1 MEYLQSS
8 LLGLVEGL
16 TEFIP
21 VSSTGHLIVVG
32 RLLGFEGRVASTFD
46 IFIQLGAIL
55 AVVMLYRERL
65 GSILSPKERK
75 GFAGSRG
82 LALLLLTTI
91 PAGVAGFLAHDIIIE
106 RLFNPIAVSIGLGL
120 GGIGILVTER
130 FLPKVKKSNIDLLD
144 WKDALIVGIFQIFS
158 LWPGVSRSASTIIGG
173 MYAGMER
180 KTAAEYSFLVAV
192 PIMLSATLFDL
203 YKSMQFL
210 SSSDLLI
217 FTVGFVV
224 SFISAWLSV
233 KFFLRFLSNHTMGSF
248 GWYRIVIAALIF
260 LIIR

>member
-32 RLLGFEGRVASTFD
+32 RLFGFEGRVASTFD

-55 AVVMLYRERL
+55 AVAMLYRVRL
-65 GSILSPKERK
+65 GNMFDLKKTE

-82 LALLLLTTI
+82 LMLLLLTTI

-106 RLFNPIAVSIGLGL
+106 RLFNPISVSIGLGF

-130 FLPKVKKSNIDLLD
+130 FLPKVKKSHIDILD

-180 KTAAEYSFLVAV
+180 KTAAEYSFLAAV
-192 PIMLSATLFDL
+192 PMMLAATLFDL

-210 SSSDLLI
+210 SSSDLMI
-217 FTVGFVV
+217 FAVGFIV

-233 KFFLRFLSNHTMGSF
+233 KFFLRFLGNHTMESF
-248 GWYRIVIAALIF
+248 GWYRITIAALIF

>member
-1 MEYLQSS
+1 MEYLQGS

-46 IFIQLGAIL
+46 VFIQLGAIL
-55 AVVMLYRERL
+55 AVAMLYRGRL
-65 GSILSPKERK
+65 GNILSLKK
-75 GFAGSRG
+75 NQGFAGSRG
-82 LALLLLTTI
+82 VMLLLLTTI
-91 PAGVAGFLAHDIIIE
+91 PAGIAGFLARDIIIE
-106 RLFNPIAVSIGLGL
+106 RLFNPTSVSIGLGL

-130 FLPKVKKSNIDLLD
+130 FLPKVKKSHVDLLD
-144 WKDALIVGIFQIFS
+144 WKDALIVGIFQVFS

-173 MYAGMER
+173 MYAGIER

-192 PIMLSATLFDL
+192 PMMLSAALFDL

-210 SSSDLLI
+210 SSSDLMI
-217 FTVGFVV
+217 FPVGFVLA
-224 SFISAWLSV
+224 FISAWLSV
-233 KFFLRFLSNHTMGSF
+233 KFFVRFLSNHTMESF
-248 GWYRIVIAALIF
+248 GWYRIVISALIF
-260 LIIR
+260 LIIK